1 MTARAAKR
9 LALAWLPFAATLIGI
24 RSRRLTRWELAVSR
38 HVNGLPEGLHRPVWL
53 VMQAGTLGAPML
65 AGGAAMAAGQPAL
78 ARRLAGS
85 GLSAYLLAKGVK
97 RIVRRGRPADL
108 TAGIRIRGR
117 PASGDG
123 YVSGHAAV
131 SMALAAEA
139 ALMLDARAR
148 PLPYTAA
155 SVVAVARLYVGAH
168 LPMDALGGAALGW
181 AISRTASELRRR
193 TAPRLAQPDSPVA
206 TPHLSTH

>member
-1 MTARAAKR
+1 MTPRAAKR

-24 RSRRLTRWELAVSR
+24 RSRRLTRWEHAVSR

-53 VMQAGTLGAPML
+53 VMQAGTLGAPIL
-65 AGGAAMAAGQPAL
+65 AGAAAMAAGQPAL

-97 RIVRRGRPADL
+97 RTVRRGRPADL

-148 PLPYTAA
+148 PLPYIAA

-181 AISRTASELRRR
+181 AISRTASELRRP
-193 TAPRLAQPDSPVA
+193 TPPRLAQP
-206 TPHLSTH
+206 